1 MAEVGNMRLPKKV
14 LKKGVRDMIRIS
26 DARMSGTAYGTVIL
40 HTAPE
45 AAIKGPLAA
54 VQSNDF
60 IEIDVEKGIM
70 NLLVDDETIKVRL
83 EQYKPVLPE
92 IKSGYQKMYID
103 HVTQADT
110 GADLDFLVG
119 KRGSEVKRHSH
130 LYLNLCLKI
139 LFHYLQMN

>member
-1 MAEVGNMRLPKKV
+1 M
-14 LKKGVRDMIRIS
+14 
-26 DARMSGTAYGTVIL
+26 
-40 HTAPE
+40 
-45 AAIKGPLAA
+45 AA
-54 VQSNDF
+54 VQNNDF

-130 LYLNLCLKI
+130 
-139 LFHYLQMN
+139 